1 MHSHQRL
8 HVFLP
13 RLHAELV
20 RNGMSRDTAKFTCKA
35 MRAGAGPPIIKTL
48 EDYRQGW
55 ILYHSM
61 EDILT
66 TMDEGS
72 DAAAW

>member
-35 MRAGAGPPIIKTL
+35 MRAGAGLDSP
-48 EDYRQGW
+48 EREARGQ
-55 ILYHSM
+55 H
-61 EDILT
+61 
-66 TMDEGS
+66 
-72 DAAAW
+72 